1 MNRNHPVGND
11 GGYDVKIATED
22 SYLRSADGRN

>member
-1 MNRNHPVGND
+1 MNCSPPVGND

-22 SYLRSADGRN
+22 SYLRSADGKN

>member
-1 MNRNHPVGND
+1 MNCSHPVGND

-22 SYLRSADGRN
+22 SYLKSADGKN